1 MGSSVDYTIIYSKE
15 SVQVRYRGFA
25 FFMAPCL
32 QRLKDYA
39 HTALLSYLRGMIHN
53 ARSLMSACVASR
65 RALDPSRLRRCGASL
80 KPRASSDITGAPT
93 PPCFY
98 TRQHRNSGR
107 LRRARPLPMI

>member
-15 SVQVRYRGFA
+15 RYKYETEALR

-65 RALDPSRLRRCGASL
+65 RALDPSRLRLARILINPGR
-80 KPRASSDITGAPT
+80 RATSPE
-93 PPCFY
+93 
-98 TRQHRNSGR
+98 
-107 LRRARPLPMI
+107 LRRRRAFTHGDIETPGGSDALVLCR